1 MKKLI
6 VLCILTAIIGC
17 RKQETLYQGQSL
29 AAWLAQLKDQ
39 DLTVRQEAIQ
49 ALGMIGGPAV
59 PALADALKD
68 ENSGIRLA
76 AADSLCRIG
85 AAAKSA
91 AGALSTALRDPETE
105 VRRQS
110 ALALGSIDSK
120 DPPIVQALADAL
132 KDGDM
137 EVRRTAS
144 FALGRLGAGA
154 RAAVPALRDAFTKA
168 DDPRLRL
175 NIREA
180 LDKIEGGTGSP

>member
-6 VLCILTAIIGC
+6 VLCIFAAIIGC
-17 RKQETLYQGQSL
+17 GKQEARYQGQSL
-29 AAWLAQLKDQ
+29 AAWLAQLKNG
-39 DLTVRQEAIQ
+39 DLSVRQDAVQ
-49 ALGMIGGPAV
+49 ALGMIGSPAV
-59 PALADALKD
+59 PALAEALKD
-68 ENSGIRLA
+68 ENTAIRLA

-85 AAAKSA
+85 AAARSA
-91 AGALSTALRDPETE
+91 AVPLSTALRDPETE

-110 ALALGSIDSK
+110 AQALASIDSK
-120 DPPIVQALADAL
+120 DPAVVQALADAL

-137 EVRRTAS
+137 EVRRTVS

-168 DDPRLRL
+168 DDPRLRI

-180 LDKIEGGTGSP
+180 LDKIEGGAGTP